1 MNLKKLA
8 PNCRIVAIAV
18 ATSGLCS
25 CVNMDPAYW
34 REISQVQNV
43 DYPADKIVGTW
54 LQVGYAPLPL
64 QPGLGSE
71 NKTYLNLKSDGT
83 GLCRHINILPPV
95 YAEYPDVVKGQM
107 DLMAEYEFPLA
118 WKHCG
123 ANKWQ
128 ITYDAS
134 RFRVVSRPT
143 GATINPAG
151 LARPSMIRF
160 HNGRLF
166 DTTHPGTFVSIL
178 DDESVEAHLREI
190 RNTYTPT
197 LRNQLNMKRAL
208 RQQIVLP
215 AANPS
220 QS

>member
-1 MNLKKLA
+1 MNLMKPVLI
-8 PNCRIVAIAV
+8 CRVVAV
-18 ATSGLCS
+18 AVAASGLGS

-34 REISQVQNV
+34 REVGQVQNV

-54 LQVGYAPLPL
+54 LQVGYSPVPL

-71 NKTYLNLKSDGT
+71 NKTYLNLKADGT
-83 GLCRHINILPPV
+83 GLCRHINILPPL
-95 YAEYPDVVKGQM
+95 YAEFPDVIKGQM
-107 DLMAEYEFPLA
+107 DIMAEYEFPLT

-123 ANKWQ
+123 VNKWQ

-134 RFRVVSRPT
+134 RFRVISRPA

-151 LARPSMIRF
+151 LAKPSMIRF

-166 DTTHPGTFVSIL
+166 DTAHPGTFVSIS
-178 DDESVEAHLREI
+178 DEASVETHLREI

-215 AANPS
+215 SANTAQP
-220 QS
+220 